1 MNWFL
6 LSLIAILFWSGSD
19 LFSKM
24 GSRPDDKY
32 SHWKMVMAVGTV
44 MGIHALFLIA
54 TGTPFSPADIITSLP
69 ASALYILSMILGYV
83 GLRYIELS
91 VSSPVCNS
99 SGAVAALLCF
109 FFLGETMSG
118 LQLFGVVL
126 VCAGVFALSVIEK
139 RKDDALRA
147 SEGLTPDVKHSRS
160 IIAIAFPLLYCLID
174 GLGTFADALL
184 LDTVIA
190 EEQANIAYELTF
202 LLMAVFAFIYVVLV
216 KKQPLKISREKP
228 KVVAALCETAGQFA
242 YVFAI
247 GANPIVAAPMIS
259 SYCVASLLWSRL
271 ILKEKLTK
279 SQYLVIAVAAVGI
292 VILGQE

>member
-1 MNWFL
+1 
-6 LSLIAILFWSGSD
+6 
-19 LFSKM
+19 
-24 GSRPDDKY
+24 
-32 SHWKMVMAVGTV
+32 MAVGTV

-54 TGTPFSPADIITSLP
+54 TGTPFSPADIITYLP